1 MLGLGA
7 RWQELEAYISGRGL
21 LTGVELAFVD
31 IIYYLFI
38 IYYGINLKIKKWE
51 KNKERIKERKNRESA
66 SGQRPKDGK
75 RKKTEIRREW
85 RHRMK
90 TVKPVWIKHE
100 PDAKQR
106 LKLQ

>member
-38 IYYGINLKIKKWE
+38 IYYGINLKIKK
-51 KNKERIKERKNRESA
+51 
-66 SGQRPKDGK
+66 
-75 RKKTEIRREW
+75 
-85 RHRMK
+85 
-90 TVKPVWIKHE
+90 
-100 PDAKQR
+100 
-106 LKLQ
+106 